1 MKKHVL
7 FALLFCLLLPALL
20 CMAEGQ
26 ELLLNDTHQ
35 VRVLGRCLTGNEG
48 LYLSWTCSG
57 VDFSFTGTE
66 VHAHLGVPESHGNP
80 VLMGVFVDGEEECT
94 SYLLLE
100 NTDED
105 VILAEDLEDGEHTIR
120 LLKLS
125 EARFGS
131 VVLQSLWTDG
141 GDIVPT
147 EAKERLIEFVG
158 DSITCGFGT
167 LASEPDSPFLISEED
182 GSLTYAYLLSQ
193 YFDADFRFVST
204 SGIGV
209 CRNNTG
215 DETITMP
222 VVYPYVQ
229 YHLQKATDTPV
240 SAEQLWADTD
250 HAEADLVVL
259 HLGTNDEASIPATE
273 AGGRERFQQNY
284 TDFLKQVR
292 LLNPQAMILVTYGT
306 MKLEMAPYI
315 DQAVA
320 DYVQQTGDD
329 AIASYTYDFL
339 AKNEIGGMTA
349 SHPSAFSHQMMAD
362 ALYEEICQLM
372 DWE

>member
-7 FALLFCLLLPALL
+7 IVLLFCLLFPLL
-20 CMAEGQ
+20 CVAEGQ
-26 ELLLNDTHQ
+26 ELLLTDTQQ
-35 VRVLGRCLTGNEG
+35 VRVLGRCLTGQEG

-57 VDFSFTGTE
+57 VEFSFTGTE
-66 VHAHLGVPESHGNP
+66 VHAHLVVPENAGDP

-105 VILAEDLEDGEHTIR
+105 VVLAEGLEDGEHTIR

-125 EARFGS
+125 EARFGL

-141 GDIVPT
+141 GDFAPT

-167 LASEPDSPFLISEED
+167 LASEPDSPFLTSEED

-229 YHLQKATDTPV
+229 YYLQKEMGT
-240 SAEQLWADTD
+240 SASADQLWMDTD

-259 HLGTNDEASIPATE
+259 HLGTNDEASIPAE
-273 AGGRERFQQNY
+273 EPGGREHFQQSY
-284 TDFLKQVR
+284 TEFLKQVR
-292 LLNPQAMILVTYGT
+292 LINPQAMILVTYGT
-306 MKLEMAPYI
+306 MKLEIAPYI

-320 DYVQQTGDD
+320 DYVQQTGDE